1 MHVSGHV
8 DELPILEDSEFGV
21 AERCM
26 KLVRMVEMYQY
37 TEHKTTSTRKDGRGG
52 EIRETVRVCVCVCM
66 SVCSQVGCHSH
77 SSSRRTGGAIM
88 IPQNYHYTSEWS
100 SRPIPSS
107 RFDDPSFSNPTVRCA
122 CFAAPYSSL
131 DAHQCRFACQHWPLQ
146 SSTEAA
152 RTVRMGAWQ
161 LDKHVLDHVG
171 VTHTV
176 DLARQDIPLLVRDSE
191 RCCGARCLVPPSVA
205 TLTLYAAFCRRNRA
219 TC

>member
-122 CFAAPYSSL
+122 CLLRRRTRPWMLTNAASR
-131 DAHQCRFACQHWPLQ
+131 A
-146 SSTEAA
+146 STGPCNPP
-152 RTVRMGAWQ
+152 RKR
-161 LDKHVLDHVG
+161 
-171 VTHTV
+171 
-176 DLARQDIPLLVRDSE
+176 LAQYEWE
-191 RCCGARCLVPPSVA
+191 RGNWTS
-205 TLTLYAAFCRRNRA
+205 